1 MWLSFLWVKQQWWPQ
16 LLSSPVNP
24 APVPGISR
32 LKYSGG
38 ALRLRLNRKVLTA
51 LWQPKR
57 DSHIIILLFV
67 VLPWVLLKWTS
78 PNQNPLAFQRS
89 SSTSRLVLVVV
100 HPSLPCLEEEVYPFP
115 VFLFPFRTNVSI
127 CFSSSYRRPTLV
139 CTLTPVPLSEHRDG
153 RTADDEDISES
164 DKWRWNAIKLPACFS
179 LPTPGWKRMSYVVV
193 LPLWASSSF
202 HHMYWDR

>member
-89 SSTSRLVLVVV
+89 SSTSRWWSIRRFLAWKKKSTR
-100 HPSLPCLEEEVYPFP
+100 SLCFY
-115 VFLFPFRTNVSI
+115 FPFAQMYPSAFHLLIAGPLLCALWLLSLLASIGTVGRLTTRTLVNRTSDDETP
-127 CFSSSYRRPTLV
+127 SSYQHASHSSPQ
-139 CTLTPVPLSEHRDG
+139 
-153 RTADDEDISES
+153 DEKEC
-164 DKWRWNAIKLPACFS
+164 L
-179 LPTPGWKRMSYVVV
+179 M
-193 LPLWASSSF
+193 
-202 HHMYWDR
+202 